1 MSGQH
6 SALMALLGRPV
17 APVRAAAEIPSYQKQ
32 GPRFT
37 PKALEAYAQAVGEPW
52 PKACVRCFVVV
63 EHWVTRVFADWR
75 EVRLCRDCWRQW
87 DARQKARAA

>member
-1 MSGQH
+1 MSRGH
-6 SALMALLGRPV
+6 DALVAFLGRPV
-17 APVRAAAEIPSYQKQ
+17 EPVRPAYVEPRQT
-32 GPRFT
+32 PRFT

-63 EHWVTRVFADWR
+63 AHWTTRVFADWR